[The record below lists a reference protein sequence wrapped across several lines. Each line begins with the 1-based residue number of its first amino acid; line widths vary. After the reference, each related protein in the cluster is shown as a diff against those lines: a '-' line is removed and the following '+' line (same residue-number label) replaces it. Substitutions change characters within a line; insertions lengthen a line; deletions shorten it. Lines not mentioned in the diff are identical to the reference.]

1 MADANHSIGG
11 AAAAVPTDAP
21 GEEEQLALLDAVL
34 TAIRRYAAQHLA
46 QGLPMLPI
54 EGTQPALP
62 RQAEPPS
69 PLTPKQRQILRYIAL
84 GFATKQ
90 IAYQLHLS
98 PKTVAA
104 HRVHI
109 MERLDIHDL
118 VGLVIYALRQGL
130 VGLDDYSD
138 PEQPDRLVRSRP

>member
-11 AAAAVPTDAP
+11 PAVAVPAGAP

-34 TAIRRYAAQHLA
+34 MAVRRYAAHLA
-46 QGLPMLPI
+46 HRLPI
-54 EGTQPALP
+54 TAVSESQASTS
-62 RQAEPPS
+62 RQAAPPV
-69 PLTPKQRQILRYIAL
+69 PLTPKQQQILRYIAL

-90 IAYQLHLS
+90 IAFQLNLS

-104 HRVHI
+104 HREHI

-118 VGLVIYALRQGL
+118 VGLVICALRQGL
-130 VGLDDYSD
+130 VGLDDYND
-138 PEQPDRLVRSRP
+138 LGQPDRLVRSRP

>member
-1 MADANHSIGG
+1 MADADHSIGAQAT
-11 AAAAVPTDAP
+11 AAPAGTPE
-21 GEEEQLALLDAVL
+21 EEEQLALLDAVL
-34 TAIRRYAAQHLA
+34 NAIRRYAAQHLA
-46 QGLPMLPI
+46 QGLPMLPV
-54 EGTQPALP
+54 EGTRPALP
-62 RQAEPPS
+62 QQAEPPS
-69 PLTPKQRQILRYIAL
+69 PLTPKQQQVLRHIAL

-90 IAYQLHLS
+90 IAYRLHLS

-104 HRVHI
+104 HRMHI

>member
-1 MADANHSIGG
+1 MADADHSIGAPAT
-11 AAAAVPTDAP
+11 AAPAGTP
-21 GEEEQLALLDAVL
+21 EEAEQLALLDAVL

-46 QGLPMLPI
+46 QGLPMLPV
-54 EGTQPALP
+54 EGTRPALP
-62 RQAEPPS
+62 QQAEPPS
-69 PLTPKQRQILRYIAL
+69 PLTPKQQQVLRHIAL

-90 IAYQLHLS
+90 IAYRLHLS

-104 HRVHI
+104 HRMHI

-130 VGLDDYSD
+130 VGLDDDSD
-138 PEQPDRLVRSRP
+138 PEQPGRLVRSRP